1 MVHGLETLIRIND
14 EASESKQ
21 EPKPV
26 RRVAYVV
33 EERSGVKIVL
43 WMEVTYGLSM
53 ADTAKICALNY
64 AKNCS
69 RFESGT
75 VVEVIVKPE
84 DPLPEQT
91 FKIRVDTVA
100 TWINPREGC
109 GDDVAKQNSTARSG
123 HHQANGSGE
132 HQRT

>member
-33 EERSGVKIVL
+33 EDRSGIKLVL
-43 WMEVTYGLSM
+43 WVEITYGLSM
-53 ADTAKICALNY
+53 AQTAKECALAY
-64 AKNCS
+64 VQNCS

-100 TWINPREGC
+100 TWINPMEGC
-109 GDDVAKQNSTARSG
+109 GDDLAKQDSTARSG